1 MRIWR
6 RASIIVPPTQR
17 SQKGQFGK
25 DLLCRESQVTFD
37 SFGPK
42 QKSGFIENEL
52 VTACQ
57 RATESRPGPGVPS
70 SSGQAGTPSA
80 ARAVPQVIAPHTTA
94 AGAAAPCRNEWHLH
108 VSDTHSATPG
118 AKGTIPIC
126 VFLFDLF
133 PLP

>member
-6 RASIIVPPTQR
+6 SASVVVPPIQR

-25 DLLCRESQVTFD
+25 DLLCRESRVMLD
-37 SFGPK
+37 SPGPK
-42 QKSGFIENEL
+42 HKSGFIGNEL
-52 VTACQ
+52 VMACQ
-57 RATESRPGPGVPS
+57 RATESQTGPGVPRA
-70 SSGQAGTPSA
+70 SGQAGTPSA

-108 VSDTHSATPG
+108 VSDTHSATRG

-126 VFLFDLF
+126 VFRFVLF